1 MLKYFAFVLC
11 TVVLVHGGAHLKSS
25 IKTDQQ
31 QHDSLNVCTI
41 GHWAHATAW
50 AISYDKTRDLVFLG
64 SCGCIYVLDVS
75 NPSEPKQISQFKHS
89 LCNTC
94 GLYYDQSEQTL
105 YICSGVS
112 GFKIWNLDDPS
123 QPVELGHYDT
133 PGYACGTHV
142 CDQYAFIACA
152 YAGLLIIDIS
162 DPSDPIEVGHFD
174 MTNAT
179 CVQVSD
185 KYAYVADLGLRILD
199 VSDPSSPKEVGY
211 YDTPGVAFSVQ
222 IVDNYAYIA
231 DDWCGLRIIDISEPK
246 KPKEVGYLLTPGYAW
261 GVYVVDS
268 YAYVSACEEGLRVID
283 ITLPNNPEEVAYYTT
298 AVAALNAQ
306 VLDSH
311 IYVVVENGLRIYAIL
326 IKGRNE

>member
-11 TVVLVHGGAHLKSS
+11 TVVLVHGGENLKSS

-41 GHWAHATAW
+41 GHWAQAMAW
-50 AISYDKTRDLVFLG
+50 TVSYDKTRDLVFLG

-94 GLYYDQSEQTL
+94 GLYYDQT
-105 YICSGVS
+105 
-112 GFKIWNLDDPS
+112 
-123 QPVELGHYDT
+123 
-133 PGYACGTHV
+133 GYACGTHV

-211 YDTPGVAFSVQ
+211 YDTPGVAFGVQ

-231 DDWCGLRIIDISEPK
+231 DDWCGLRVVDISDPVY
-246 KPKEVGYLLTPGYAW
+246 PKEVGYFLTPGYAW
-261 GVYVVDS
+261 CIHVVDS
-268 YAYVSACEEGLRVID
+268 YAYVAACE
-283 ITLPNNPEEVAYYTT
+283 A
-298 AVAALNAQ
+298 
-306 VLDSH
+306 
-311 IYVVVENGLRIYAIL
+311 GLRIIDISNPSNLEEIAYYDTPAEALYAYVAGSYIYIADAASGL
-326 IKGRNE
+326 QIYATLLKGRNE